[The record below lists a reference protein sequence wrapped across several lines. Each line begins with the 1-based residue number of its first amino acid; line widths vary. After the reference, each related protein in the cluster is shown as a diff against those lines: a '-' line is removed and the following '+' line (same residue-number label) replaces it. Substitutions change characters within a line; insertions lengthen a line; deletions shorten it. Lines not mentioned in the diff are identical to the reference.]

1 MWSGIVSRSTHL
13 RRTLFGLVLGLCG
26 AVAVTSG
33 CSGRSS
39 RLDGPN
45 VGEGEG
51 GEGEPRPSA
60 GRGGNS
66 SGSGG
71 TGMPNRDA
79 GMDAASGSGGS
90 AGKPPADATDEPYV
104 DPGCP
109 DASVTT
115 GTIECDPFTL
125 PSACSPGFGCKPSIE
140 HPYGDGCDQQR
151 FNMLCRPVG
160 FGVQGDECISVTD
173 CADGFLCVVG
183 AGAGKLCL
191 RMCPLDGTG
200 ECPAGYI
207 CGETD
212 ALGVGVC
219 A

>member
-1 MWSGIVSRSTHL
+1 MGSTLL
-13 RRTLFGLVLGLCG
+13 RRSALALLLGAATSALV
-26 AVAVTSG
+26 AAG

-39 RLDGPN
+39 RLDGPG
-45 VGEGEG
+45 VSDGEG
-51 GEGEPRPSA
+51 GEGEPGPSA
-60 GRGGNS
+60 GRGGHA
-66 SGSGG
+66 GSGG
-71 TGMPNRDA
+71 AGASGRDA
-79 GMDAASGSGGS
+79 GMDATGGT
-90 AGKPPADATDEPYV
+90 AGIVPTDAPPEPPYV

-109 DASVTT
+109 DAATVP

-125 PSACSPGFGCKPSIE
+125 PSGCAAGFACKPSIE
-140 HPYGDGCDQQR
+140 HPFGDGCDQQR
-151 FNMLCRPVG
+151 FNMLCRPAG
-160 FGVQGDECISVTD
+160 FGVQGDECASASD

-200 ECPAGYI
+200 SCPSGYI